1 MPSFSVPRPIA
12 ARVLALLR
20 LARRRWLVAGLATAM
35 TALVSVGCST
45 LETQQRKWI
54 FRAQAAAAASDADLA
69 EQARR
74 LDMEGVWIAHRS
86 AVAGREIRLR
96 GLWAENDDP
105 RAPVMLYLHGA
116 RWDLTMSTF
125 RVDRMRDM
133 GFSVLAI
140 DYRGFGNSTD
150 ELPSEKGVL
159 EDAEAAWRW
168 LVAKHPGRKV
178 YVYGHSL
185 GGAVAVQLAARLADE
200 RHDAALGGLIAEST
214 FTSIGELFRS
224 FKWGWLPV
232 EFLITERFD
241 SLDAIQRVK
250 APLLVVH
257 GSEDGLVPSRLG
269 RALYEKAT
277 APKRFVLVE
286 GASHSSTAWRG
297 GDQYR
302 AALRELFGLRL
313 PT

>member
-1 MPSFSVPRPIA
+1 MPVPRLIA
-12 ARVLALLR
+12 ASALATVR
-20 LARRRWLVAGLATAM
+20 LARRRWLALALGAAAVT
-35 TALVSVGCST
+35 VGCST
-45 LETQQRKWI
+45 LETQQRRWI
-54 FRAQAAAAASDADLA
+54 FRAQAAAQASDVDLA

-74 LDMEGVWIAHRS
+74 LDMESVWIQHRS
-86 AVAGREIRLR
+86 AVAGRDIRLR
-96 GLWAENDDP
+96 ALWAENDDDG
-105 RAPVMLYLHGA
+105 APVMLYLHGA
-116 RWDLTMSTF
+116 RWDLSMSTF
-125 RVDRMRDM
+125 RVERMRDM

-159 EDAEAAWRW
+159 EDAGAAWRW
-168 LVAKHPGRKV
+168 LAERHPGRKV

-185 GGAVAVQLAARLADE
+185 GGAIAVQLAATLADE
-200 RHDAALGGLIAEST
+200 KRDAGLGGVIAEST

-241 SLDAIQRVK
+241 SMDAIARVK
-250 APLLVVH
+250 APILVVH

-277 APKRFVLVE
+277 GPKRFVLVE

-297 GDQYR
+297 GTQYR
-302 AALRELFGLRL
+302 AALKELFGLDL
-313 PT
+313 PA